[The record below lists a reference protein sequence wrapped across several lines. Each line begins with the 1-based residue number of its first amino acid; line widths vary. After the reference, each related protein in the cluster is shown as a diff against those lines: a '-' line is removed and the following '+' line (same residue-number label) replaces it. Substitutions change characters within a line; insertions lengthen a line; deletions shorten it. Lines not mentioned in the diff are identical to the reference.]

1 MSEENNTKKENLVE
15 NSEEQTY
22 ELSRILRFILVS
34 SFILLN
40 ITYSADVGII
50 ASSKFKLQSDLNFN
64 DKEFAT
70 FNSITSTG
78 RILGTFV
85 YMVLLTRDN
94 RKLLTLITLL
104 SSCAIFFS
112 FLFTSQKFVLFGIR
126 FLLGLTRNFFQ
137 IYVPVYVDQFGVK
150 PLKTIMISICN
161 ITSPLGR
168 TLGFAIG
175 TALGEIRWRYSFSCV
190 GLILLFLAIIIM
202 FSPQRYFAA
211 AAEFKGYYIKN
222 LDNSKLTLVPS
233 RDDKNKKYSD
243 SVFGTGKI
251 KMKKGGLDFDEL
263 LGILKNPTFMFST
276 FTRASVS
283 FIFDITHLFIKDY
296 VQKGLGETNQILLL
310 SYYSIASGIGPWV
323 GGAVGGSIVTYVG
336 GYEHKNSARIISVFS
351 VCTLITTYFLCFTNT
366 LLTFSISLFAFY
378 STAYM
383 FYPIITGYAV
393 NCLNAKQKGTG
404 YSFTILI
411 CTICGNFPGPLYYGI
426 INDKFKETNPR
437 MAWRCSIFYY
447 VVGFTLLQFACYY
460 RYQDLKKKE
469 EETGKKQ
476 EEEMK
481 DIETK

>member
-1 MSEENNTKKENLVE
+1 MSEENNTNKENLVE

-40 ITYSADVGII
+40 ITYSADVGVI

-336 GYEHKNSARIISVFS
+336 GYEHKNSARILSVFS

>member
-1 MSEENNTKKENLVE
+1 MSEENNTNKENLVE

-40 ITYSADVGII
+40 ITYSADVGVI

-202 FSPQRYFAA
+202 FSPKRYFAA

-336 GYEHKNSARIISVFS
+336 GYEHKNSARILSVFS